1 MKVSSKPEGTAS
13 DLANKPASDLSPDQN
28 AAEHSVR
35 AALRTRGTAVLRVAG
50 GSMGPW
56 LRPGDFVVIRRRRW
70 DELNAGC
77 IVVFARQGRL
87 VVHRILR
94 RGTQGGERVLFTK
107 GDAARHP
114 DGPVH
119 VQELLG
125 EVVFIDRECGS
136 LELRDQ
142 GFVWSRL
149 MSKLSTYSQFWYP
162 PARLARRFLSRFA

>member
-1 MKVSSKPEGTAS
+1 MKVSPKPKGAES
-13 DLANKPASDLSPDQN
+13 NLANKSASDSSSDEN
-28 AAEHSVR
+28 AAEQSVR

-56 LRPGDFVVIRRRRW
+56 LRPGDFIVIRRRRW

-77 IVVFARQGRL
+77 IVVFARQGQL

-119 VQELLG
+119 VEELLG
-125 EVVFIDRECGS
+125 EVVFIDRERGS
-136 LELRDQ
+136 VELSGQ

-149 MSKLSTYSQFWYP
+149 MSKLSPYSQFWYP
-162 PARLARRFLSRFA
+162 PARLVRRFLSRFA